1 MKLVN
6 DDIKVESKGNN
17 SNLRKAVS
25 KINEDYNTYYILI
38 DNVVANPDVMIGCYV
53 LIAMFHYVKV
63 QKYSFN
69 FEVVM

>member
-25 KINEDYNTYYILI
+25 KINDNTYYILI
-38 DNVVANPDVMIGCYV
+38 DNVVDNPDVMIGCYV
-53 LIAMFHYVKV
+53 LITMFHYVKV